1 MFKQKLPLTLLIIS
15 ITFFLIILFNSELT
29 LEGRNRS
36 YYLKYYILTI
46 ILIIFSII
54 TFYINKKLKEY
65 LNIVILSIFFSVYG
79 FQTYLTLKYS
89 GVTGQNYI
97 EKKIKAAKKQGIEF
111 DYRQKITVYKELKDT
126 KYKNLKVTVS
136 PRKQLDRKLDILPLS
151 GVSNSVTLN
160 CNENGYYST
169 FISDRYG
176 FNNLDYEWD
185 QKEIE
190 YLLVGDS
197 FVLGNCVNRPN
208 DLTSIL
214 RKLSNKS
221 VLNIGYS
228 HNGPLLEYA
237 GLREYYH
244 PKMKNIIWVY
254 YENDLDDF
262 RAELNSNI
270 LKKYIRDMNFKQNL
284 INKQNEIDSIINKVI
299 SEETNQNISLSNHFE
314 DNLLFKIKKFIFLW
328 NVREIVFHRRLFKLK
343 NKEKFIPYD
352 EFIEI
357 IKLAKNFADVN
368 NSNFYFVYLP
378 GIDRYFSK
386 VDDTEYRF
394 IKNSLLNLEIN
405 FIDIHEEVFKK
416 LDNPLKLFPFE
427 LPGHYTLEGYNKI
440 GEAIFSNINS
450 EKIN

>member
-15 ITFFLIILFNSELT
+15 ITLFLIILINSELT
-29 LEGRNRS
+29 LEGQNRP
-36 YYLKYYILTI
+36 YYLKFYILTI
-46 ILIIFSII
+46 SLIIFSII
-54 TFYINKKLKEY
+54 TFYINKKLKKY
-65 LNIVILSIFFSVYG
+65 LTIIILSILFSVYG

-97 EKKIKAAKKQGIEF
+97 EKKIKASKKKGIEF
-111 DYRQKITVYKELKDT
+111 DYRHKIIVYNELKDS

-136 PRKQLDRKLDILPLS
+136 PRKQINRKLDILPLS

-185 QKEIE
+185 QKEID

-197 FVLGNCVNRPN
+197 FVFGNCVNRPN

-221 VLNIGYS
+221 ILNIGYS

-237 GLREYYH
+237 SLREYYL

-254 YENDLDDF
+254 YENDLDDLSL
-262 RAELNSNI
+262 ELSSNI
-270 LKKYIRDMNFKQNL
+270 LKKYKQDMNFKQNL
-284 INKQNEIDSIINKVI
+284 MSKQNEIDTIINNII
-299 SEETNQNISLSNHFE
+299 SEEMSQNISLSNQFE
-314 DNLLFKIKKFIFLW
+314 DNLIFKIKKFIFLW
-328 NVREIVFHRRLFKLK
+328 NVREMVFHKNFFKSK
-343 NKEKFIPYD
+343 KKEKLPLD
-352 EFIEI
+352 TFIEI
-357 IKLAKNFADVN
+357 IKLAKNIANNN

-378 GIDRYFSK
+378 AVDRYMSK
-386 VDDTEYRF
+386 VDNTEYDF

-416 LDNPLKLFPFE
+416 LDNPLIFFPFE
-427 LPGHYTLEGYNKI
+427 LPGHYTVEGYNKI
-440 GEAIFSNINS
+440 GKAIFSNIKLKKKN
-450 EKIN
+450 

>member
-29 LEGRNRS
+29 LEGQNRA
-36 YYLKYYILTI
+36 YYFKYYIFTI

-65 LNIVILSIFFSVYG
+65 LTIIILCIFFSVYG
-79 FQTYLTLKYS
+79 FQTYLTIKYS
-89 GVTGQNYI
+89 GVTGLKYI
-97 EKKIKAAKKQGIEF
+97 EKKIKTSKKKGIEF
-111 DYRQKITVYKELKDT
+111 DYRQKIKVYKELKDS
-126 KYKNLKVTVS
+126 KYKNLKVAVS
-136 PRKQLDRKLDILPLS
+136 PMKQINRKLDILPLS

-160 CNENGYYST
+160 CNENGYYTT

-190 YLLVGDS
+190 YFLVGDS

-254 YENDLDDF
+254 YENDLDDLNS
-262 RAELNSNI
+262 ELNSNI
-270 LKKYIRDMNFKQNL
+270 LKKYIQDMNFKQNL
-284 INKQNEIDSIINKVI
+284 MNKQNEIDSIINKVI
-299 SEETNQNISLSNHFE
+299 SEEINQNISLSNQFE
-314 DNLLFKIKKFIFLW
+314 DNLIFKIKKFIFLW
-328 NVREIVFHRRLFKLK
+328 NVREMVFHKKLFKSK
-343 NKEKFIPYD
+343 NKEKFIPLD
-352 EFIEI
+352 KFIEI
-357 IKLAKNFADVN
+357 IKLAKNLANIN

-378 GIDRYFSK
+378 ALDRYKSK
-386 VDDTEYRF
+386 VDNTEYEF

-416 LDNPLKLFPFE
+416 LNNPLILFPFE
-427 LPGHYTLEGYNKI
+427 LPGHYTVEGYNKV
-440 GEAIFSNINS
+440 GKAIFS
-450 EKIN
+450 KIKLKKIK